1 MGLFLAPLKN
11 DLPGDKFRYQYE
23 GLPCHLQTS
32 PSKAV
37 LCHKWST
44 TYKITSD
51 NPVGSS
57 LMFQMGD
64 QGSQKNEANIGL
76 S

>member
-23 GLPCHLQTS
+23 GLSCHLQAKQFCATND
-32 PSKAV
+32 PPYIKYTV
-37 LCHKWST
+37 
-44 TYKITSD
+44 TSD
-51 NPVGSS
+51 NPVAISP
-57 LMFQMGD
+57 MFQMGG
-64 QGSQKNEANIGL
+64 QCSQKNEANIK